1 MSPSIPWTFVGWL
14 RAPLRRLNHA
24 CDLRRIFPH
33 RILGAANWSRRLLFT
48 LGLGIYFTRSSS
60 LILIPDSMEVVEADM
75 VAEPVAGRG
84 VVTAGQPEGRA
95 AAAVVLEPAA
105 AERR

>member
-1 MSPSIPWTFVGWL
+1 MGWW

-24 CDLRRIFPH
+24 CDLRRIFLH
-33 RILGAANWSRRLLFT
+33 RLLGTANWSRRLLLT
-48 LGLGIYFTRSSS
+48 VELGIYFTRSSS
-60 LILIPDSMEVVEADM
+60 LILIPDSMGVVAADM
-75 VAEPVAGRG
+75 VEQVVGRG
-84 VVTAGQPEGRA
+84 AGTAGQPEERA